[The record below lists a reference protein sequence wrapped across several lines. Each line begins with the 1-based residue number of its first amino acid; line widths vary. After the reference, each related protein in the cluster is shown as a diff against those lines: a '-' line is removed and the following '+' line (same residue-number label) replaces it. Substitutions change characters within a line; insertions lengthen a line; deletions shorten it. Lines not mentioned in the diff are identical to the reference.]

1 MNVIE
6 MLTDEVIPYIGNP
19 RDNDGAVDAVA
30 KSIKEFGFKQPIVVD
45 KNHVVIVGHTRLK
58 AAKKLGMEKVPV
70 IVAEDLTDEKIRAY
84 RLADNKTNEI
94 ANWDIPLL
102 NAELEDISEIF
113 NMEEFGFDFSQE
125 SDAGE
130 QAIEESTE
138 EENAFE
144 EKHKVE
150 KGISIVYEIAFS
162 DTFQQEEWY
171 AFLRDLKSEYP
182 DEETISGRIMLAVRE
197 WESNHG

>member
-1 MNVIE
+1 MNIVE

-45 KNHVVIVGHTRLK
+45 KNNVVIVGHTRLK
-58 AAKKLGMEKVPV
+58 AAEKLGMKKVPV
-70 IVAEDLTDEKIRAY
+70 IVATDLTDEQIKAY

-113 NMEEFGFDFSQE
+113 NMEDFGFDFSAE
-125 SDAGE
+125 PGSDE
-130 QAIEESTE
+130 QATE
-138 EENAFE
+138 DEQGNVFE

-171 AFLRDLKSEYP
+171 TFLRDLKTEYP
-182 DEETISGRIMLAVRE
+182 DEDTISGRIMLAVKE
-197 WESNHG
+197 WESNHGR

>member
-84 RLADNKTNEI
+84 RLADNKTSEI